1 MFWVNRTESRGVE
14 QFDSSR
20 FNETVTLSNRLRG
33 RLRNFFILSIQSF
46 SLRSDVYVTSLTP
59 PLAVL
64 NLGVRFL

>member
-20 FNETVTLSNRLRG
+20 FNGTVTLSNRLRG